1 MVTVPS
7 VKVSTKKGNI
17 TYTDSVGRYGLNVD
31 KSDSV
36 CFSYMGK
43 NTNFFPVKTIQYP
56 AGFDIALQIKIQ
68 DKYRTLKEVVVIGKS
83 YKEDSILNRENYRRV
98 FDFAGGGIQLSE
110 TGATGGV
117 PGLDLGSI
125 IESFRFRRNKSM
137 RVLQNRLIE
146 EEQEKF
152 IDHRFTKKLVQQITK
167 LQGLELERFMK
178 AYRPDYYFT
187 SFSSDIEFHTYIL
200 EASKYFK
207 TGKNP
212 WVSDKTQVTGHK

>member
-1 MVTVPS
+1 MVTVPT
-7 VKVSTKKGNI
+7 VKVSTKKGTI

-31 KSDSV
+31 KNDSV
-36 CFSYMGK
+36 FFSYMGR

-56 AGFDIALQIKIQ
+56 AGFDIALQVKIQ

-83 YKEDSILNRENYRRV
+83 YKEDSIMNRENYRKV
-98 FDFAGGGIQLSE
+98 FEFGGGGLQLTE
-110 TGATGGV
+110 TGGMGGV

-125 IESFRFRRNKSM
+125 IESFKFRKNKSM

-146 EEQEKF
+146 EEQQKY
-152 IDHRFTKKLVQQITK
+152 IDHRFTKKLVQQLTK
-167 LQGLELERFMK
+167 LQGVELEKFMK

-187 SFSSDIEFHTYIL
+187 SFSSDLEFDTYIL

-212 WVSDKTQVTGHK
+212 WVNDKSQGTGHK